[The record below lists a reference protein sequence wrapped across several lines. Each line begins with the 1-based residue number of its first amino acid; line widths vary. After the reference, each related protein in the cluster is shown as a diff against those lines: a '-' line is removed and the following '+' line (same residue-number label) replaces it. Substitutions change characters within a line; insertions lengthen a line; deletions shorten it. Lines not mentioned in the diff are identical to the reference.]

1 MASKIK
7 SSVNLFGRSFF
18 NAMIEFFEAIG
29 KARAVSVL
37 NRMGHHELAKKV
49 MLSDATTFSD
59 HSFEVHP

>member
-29 KARAVSVL
+29 KARAASVL
-37 NRMGHHELAKKV
+37 TRMGHPELAKKV